1 MKDIIGDILDGR
13 VVVVRGLGCRVFE
26 AVSRAWYKPR
36 LLEIRWR
43 RVGWSDIIW
52 MVGKA
57 NPNIGV
63 GLSPT

>member
-1 MKDIIGDILDGR
+1 VKDIIGDIVDGP

-26 AVSRAWYKPR
+26 AVSRVWDKPR
-36 LLEIRWR
+36 FLEIRWR
-43 RVGWSDIIW
+43 RVRWSDIVW

-63 GLSPT
+63 GPAP